1 MGSKVGGHKLESLN
15 SDPQLPQQKPGIKSP
30 CWGGRN
36 RMTVDCWSVSLA
48 ELVSSRFR
56 RDHTVKNNNR
66 LRNRINKKQG
76 GDLKDT
82 QTKLCGDSAP

>member
-1 MGSKVGGHKLESLN
+1 MDNPALTKCQAERVTR
-15 SDPQLPQQKPGIKSP
+15 KSQ
-30 CWGGRN
+30 
-36 RMTVDCWSVSLA
+36 S
-48 ELVSSRFR
+48 
-56 RDHTVKNNNR
+56 NNR